1 MDVEHADASVG
12 KEKTIKR
19 TLIDEEQVWADA
31 ESRAELKY
39 PDASEAER
47 QALANADAVESWL
60 RKVNFLL
67 LEKQGLSASQ
77 HCQGGEDCSLCASQQ
92 CEHPMRTTL
101 IQYTQDHPSPSC
113 MERNSPDKQRAE
125 YLVPLRNPSLPAEP
139 PFGVAVR
146 CGCAVHAQ
154 MRALCDH
161 CAQSEQTPST
171 DRRRGGGG
179 ETTTKAA
186 AKSHSQPPLPSPPAG
201 SYRFKHRVPAAEL
214 RRCFECGSPGRFR
227 CAGCQQARYCSRKCQ
242 STHWRRHKLNC
253 RGGQS
258 STGTAT
264 PTPMSDK

>member
-1 MDVEHADASVG
+1 MDTEQPQVSTVSVTETSSASGNDAESLNRQHRTPLTDTPPSFANDHQPLARSPRMDVEHADASVG

-214 RRCFECGSPGRFR
+214 RR
-227 CAGCQQARYCSRKCQ
+227 
-242 STHWRRHKLNC
+242 
-253 RGGQS
+253 
-258 STGTAT
+258 
-264 PTPMSDK
+264 